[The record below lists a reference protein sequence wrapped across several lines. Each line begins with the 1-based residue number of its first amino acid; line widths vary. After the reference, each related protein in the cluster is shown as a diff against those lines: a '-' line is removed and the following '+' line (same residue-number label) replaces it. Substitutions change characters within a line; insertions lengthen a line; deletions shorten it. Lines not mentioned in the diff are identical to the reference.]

1 MANGNWSASRISTFN
16 SCPLKYYYTYV
27 KKWVSS
33 IPADN
38 TAANKGLAFHE
49 TVEKYTTGMDKDALH
64 KLMESKIQE
73 YHVDTNEYDEFGAL
87 ERFYLFWDEY
97 IAPREKEGFV
107 VKQES
112 WASNKE
118 ESTKFS
124 ANPKLLDGPLNEP
137 FVGALDLFLENP
149 TTGEYI
155 IFDYKSGKSPV
166 ATKYRPQL
174 ILYAYLIGLNK
185 GYTLAQMAEKCKLF
199 VFFPLAKNEDI
210 DKLIDPKDK
219 MFASVKALRLT
230 EKDIEK
236 TINDYKETID
246 NIHNMDWENP
256 DANKLATSN
265 FLCQWCD
272 YCGSRPNRGGFMGCP
287 ASKDFMTN
295 NAIFTLK
302 S

>member
-1 MANGNWSASRISTFN
+1 MANGNWSASRISTFK

-27 KKWVSS
+27 KKWISS

-49 TVEKYTTGMDKDALH
+49 TVEQYETGMDKDTIH
-64 KLMESKIQE
+64 KLMEQKIEE
-73 YHVDTNEYDEFGAL
+73 YHVNTNEYDEFGAL
-87 ERFYLFWDEY
+87 ERFYLFWEEY
-97 IAPREKEGFV
+97 IAPKEQEGFV
-107 VKQES
+107 VKKES

-118 ESTKFS
+118 DSSKFS
-124 ANPKLLDGPLNEP
+124 DNPKLLEGPLNEP

-149 TTGEYI
+149 DTGEYI
-155 IFDYKSGKSPV
+155 IFDYKSGKSPI

-185 GYTLAQMAEKCKLF
+185 GYTPAQIAEKCKLY
-199 VFFPLAKNEDI
+199 VFFPLAQNEDI
-210 DKLIDPKDK
+210 DKIIDPKDK

-230 EKDIEK
+230 ESDIEK
-236 TINDYKETID
+236 TIRDYKETID
-246 NIHNMDWENP
+246 EIHTTDWENP

-265 FLCQWCD
+265 YLCQWCD
-272 YCGSRPNRGGFMGCP
+272 FQGSKPNRGGFMGCP
-287 ASKDFMTN
+287 ASQDFMSN

-302 S
+302 E